1 MMYSRSVGCDRTCI
15 HVCTIA
21 CGPEGSPPW
30 CQGSREGGC
39 GLVVEDVRD
48 TWDGVRNTAVVT
60 KATPDGCVIG
70 CCSFAQLPLMDLYY
84 SLNLRALWRM

>member
-1 MMYSRSVGCDRTCI
+1 MVVHVI

-30 CQGSREGGC
+30 CQGSREGGY

-48 TWDGVRNTAVVT
+48 TWDGVGNTAVTV
-60 KATPDGCVIG
+60 
-70 CCSFAQLPLMDLYY
+70 S
-84 SLNLRALWRM
+84 RAEAEFIPPAEFSN

>member
-1 MMYSRSVGCDRTCI
+1 MYSRSVGCDGTCI

-39 GLVVEDVRD
+39 ELVVEDVRD
-48 TWDGVRNTAVVT
+48 TWDGVGNTAVVT
-60 KATPDGCVIG
+60 KATPMVI
-70 CCSFAQLPLMDLYY
+70 Q
-84 SLNLRALWRM
+84 